1 MFRIQRNVDFCYG
14 HRLPGDPGKCG
25 HLHGHN
31 ARAEIVLE
39 AAELDGRDMV
49 ADFSEVDRKMKAW
62 IDEKLDHRMLLQRDD
77 PLVELLQDAGE
88 PVFLMDGNPT
98 AEAIAR
104 LLFVTAREL
113 ELPAVEVRLWETPD
127 SLAVYVP

>member
-1 MFRIQRNVDFCYG
+1 MFRIQRNIDFCYG

-39 AAELDGRDMV
+39 AAELDSRDMV
-49 ADFSEVDRKMKAW
+49 ADFADVDRMMKAW
-62 IDEKLDHRMLLQRDD
+62 IDENLDHRMLLQRDD
-77 PLVELLQDAGE
+77 PLAEILQAAGE
-88 PVFLMDGNPT
+88 PVFLMDANPT
-98 AEAIAR
+98 AEVIAR
-104 LLFVTAREL
+104 LLFDKAREL

>member
-1 MFRIQRNVDFCYG
+1 MFRIQRNIDFCYG

-39 AAELDGRDMV
+39 AAELDSRDMV
-49 ADFSEVDRKMKAW
+49 ADFADVDRMMKAW
-62 IDEKLDHRMLLQRDD
+62 IDENLDHRMLLQRDD
-77 PLVELLQDAGE
+77 PLAEILQAAGE
-88 PVFLMDGNPT
+88 PVFLMDANPT
-98 AEAIAR
+98 AEVIAR
-104 LLFVTAREL
+104 LLFVKAREL

>member
-1 MFRIQRNVDFCYG
+1 MFRIQRNIDFCYG

-49 ADFSEVDRKMKAW
+49 ADFAEVDRKMKAW

-77 PLVELLQDAGE
+77 PLVEILQGAGE
-88 PVFLMDGNPT
+88 PVFLMDAHPT
-98 AEAIAR
+98 AEVIAR
-104 LLFVTAREL
+104 LLFVKAREL

>member
-1 MFRIQRNVDFCYG
+1 MFRIQRNIDFCYG

-39 AAELDGRDMV
+39 AVELDGRGMV
-49 ADFSEVDRKMKAW
+49 ADFADVDRMMKAW
-62 IDEKLDHRMLLQRDD
+62 IDENLDHRMLLQRDD
-77 PLVELLQDAGE
+77 PLAEILQAAGE
-88 PVFLMDGNPT
+88 PVFLMDANPT
-98 AEAIAR
+98 AEVIAR
-104 LLFVTAREL
+104 LLFVKAREL
-113 ELPAVEVRLWETPD
+113 KLPAVEVRLWETHD

>member
-1 MFRIQRNVDFCYG
+1 MFRIQRSIDFCYG
-14 HRLPGDPGKCG
+14 HRLRDDPGKCG

-49 ADFSEVDRKMKAW
+49 ADFADVDRMMKAW
-62 IDEKLDHRMLLQRDD
+62 IDENLDHRMLLQRDD
-77 PLVELLQDAGE
+77 PLVEILQGAGE
-88 PVFLMDGNPT
+88 PVFLMDANPT
-98 AEAIAR
+98 AEVIAR
-104 LLFVTAREL
+104 LLFVKAREL

-127 SLAVYVP
+127 SLAVYAP

>member
-1 MFRIQRNVDFCYG
+1 MFRIQRNIDFCYG
-14 HRLPGDPGKCG
+14 HRLADDPGKCG

-49 ADFSEVDRKMKAW
+49 ADFADVDRMMKAW
-62 IDEKLDHRMLLQRDD
+62 IDDNLDHRMLLQRDD
-77 PLVELLQDAGE
+77 PLVEILQGAGE
-88 PVFLMDGNPT
+88 PVFLMDANPT
-98 AEAIAR
+98 AEVIAR
-104 LLFVTAREL
+104 LLFVKAREL

-127 SLAVYVP
+127 SLAVYAP

>member
-1 MFRIQRNVDFCYG
+1 MFRIQRNIDFCYG

-39 AAELDGRDMV
+39 AAELDGCDMV
-49 ADFSEVDRKMKAW
+49 ADFADVDRMMKAW
-62 IDEKLDHRMLLQRDD
+62 IDENLDHRMLLQRDD
-77 PLVELLQDAGE
+77 PLAEILQGAGE
-88 PVFLMDGNPT
+88 PVFLMDANPT
-98 AEAIAR
+98 AEVIAR
-104 LLFVTAREL
+104 LLFVKAREL

>member
-1 MFRIQRNVDFCYG
+1 MFRIQRNIDFCYG
-14 HRLPGDPGKCG
+14 HRLPDDPGKCG

-39 AAELDGRDMV
+39 AAELDDRDMV
-49 ADFSEVDRKMKAW
+49 ADFADVDRMMKAW
-62 IDEKLDHRMLLQRDD
+62 IDENLDHRMLLNRDD
-77 PLVELLQDAGE
+77 PLVEILQGAGE
-88 PVFLMDGNPT
+88 PVFLMDANPT
-98 AEAIAR
+98 AEVIAR
-104 LLFVTAREL
+104 LLFVKAREL

>member
-1 MFRIQRNVDFCYG
+1 MFRIQRNIDFCYG
-14 HRLPGDPGKCG
+14 HRLPDDPGKCG

-49 ADFSEVDRKMKAW
+49 ADFADVDRMMKAW
-62 IDEKLDHRMLLQRDD
+62 IDENLDHRMLLQRDD
-77 PLVELLQDAGE
+77 PLVEILQGAGE
-88 PVFLMDGNPT
+88 PVFLMDANPT
-98 AEAIAR
+98 AEVIAR
-104 LLFVTAREL
+104 LLFVKAREL
-113 ELPAVEVRLWETPD
+113 ELAAAEVRLWETPD

>member
-1 MFRIQRNVDFCYG
+1 MFRIQRNIEFCYG
-14 HRLPGDPGKCG
+14 HRLPDDPGKCG

-39 AAELDGRDMV
+39 AADLDGRDMV
-49 ADFSEVDRKMKAW
+49 VDFADVDRMMKAW
-62 IDEKLDHRMLLQRDD
+62 IDENLDHRMLLRRDD
-77 PLVELLQDAGE
+77 PLVEVLQGAGE
-88 PVFLMDGNPT
+88 PVFLMDANPT
-98 AEAIAR
+98 AEVIAR
-104 LLFVTAREL
+104 LLFVKAREL

>member
-1 MFRIQRNVDFCYG
+1 MFRIQRNIDFCYG

-49 ADFSEVDRKMKAW
+49 ADFADVDRTMKAW
-62 IDEKLDHRMLLQRDD
+62 IDENLDHRMLLQRDD
-77 PLVELLQDAGE
+77 PLVEILQAAGE
-88 PVFLMDGNPT
+88 PVFLMDANPT
-98 AEAIAR
+98 AEVIAR
-104 LLFVTAREL
+104 LLFVKAREL
-113 ELPAVEVRLWETPD
+113 EFPAVEVRLWETSD

>member
-1 MFRIQRNVDFCYG
+1 MFRIQRNIDFCYG
-14 HRLPGDPGKCG
+14 HRLPDDPGKCG

-49 ADFSEVDRKMKAW
+49 ADFADVDRMMKAW
-62 IDEKLDHRMLLQRDD
+62 IDENLDHRMLLQRDD
-77 PLVELLQDAGE
+77 PLVEVLRGAGE
-88 PVFLMDGNPT
+88 PVFLMDANPT
-98 AEAIAR
+98 AEVIAR
-104 LLFVTAREL
+104 LLFVKAREL
-113 ELPAVEVRLWETPD
+113 ELPVVEVRLWETPD

>member
-1 MFRIQRNVDFCYG
+1 MFRIQRNIDFCYG
-14 HRLPGDPGKCG
+14 HRLPEDPGKCG

-31 ARAEIVLE
+31 ARAEIILE

-49 ADFSEVDRKMKAW
+49 ADFSDVDRAMKTW
-62 IDEKLDHRMLLQRDD
+62 IDENLDHRMLLRRDD
-77 PLVELLQDAGE
+77 PLVKLLQGAGE
-88 PVFLMDGNPT
+88 PVFLMDANPT

-113 ELPAVEVRLWETPD
+113 GLPAVEVRLWETPD
-127 SLAVYVP
+127 SLAVYAP

>member
-1 MFRIQRNVDFCYG
+1 MFRIQRDIDFCYG

-39 AAELDGRDMV
+39 AAELDSRDMV
-49 ADFSEVDRKMKAW
+49 ADFADVDRMMKAW
-62 IDEKLDHRMLLQRDD
+62 IDENLDHRMLLQRDD
-77 PLVELLQDAGE
+77 PLAEILQAAGE
-88 PVFLMDGNPT
+88 PVFLMDANPT
-98 AEAIAR
+98 AEVIAR
-104 LLFVTAREL
+104 LLFVKAREL

-127 SLAVYVP
+127 SLAVYAP